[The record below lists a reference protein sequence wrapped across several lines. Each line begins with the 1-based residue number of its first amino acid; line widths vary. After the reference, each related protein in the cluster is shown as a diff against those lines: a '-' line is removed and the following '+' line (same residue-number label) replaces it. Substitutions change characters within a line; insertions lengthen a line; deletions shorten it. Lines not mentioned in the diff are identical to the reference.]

1 MQIPS
6 DPDPHHYANHWATVL
21 QAQKIQQERR
31 LRRLENERRV
41 LQQKRAELNQYIR
54 QQGRD
59 TTTQQ
64 ALAQTQVLLG
74 GDLTARPETQR

>member
-1 MQIPS
+1 MS
-6 DPDPHHYANHWATVL
+6 L

-41 LQQKRAELNQYIR
+41 LQQKRAELNQYIK

-59 TTTQQ
+59 TTNAQLTQQ
-64 ALAQTQVLLG
+64 ALAQTQVI
-74 GDLTARPETQR
+74 